1 MYISIIELIVCN
13 RIILGSVG
21 LTANRP
27 ELVIIIKN
35 ISGEQDKN
43 NVKISV
49 CREMKIFEFT
59 ELKNR
64 FEIRPPRWKAR
75 HYIWELTSFLLM
87 AGAGVWL
94 FFCWD
99 SISEE
104 VAVHFDIQGQIDRKD
119 SKEHLLIV
127 WGISCFSWLT
137 MSLLC
142 FFPGLFNFPVKVT
155 EENRKRLESLGVDMI
170 LLLNLI
176 IMGMFSH
183 LLYCM
188 AYSRPTMCPLMFT
201 GAFIVVI
208 IWFMIQ
214 CFRLR

>member
-1 MYISIIELIVCN
+1 MIVCN

-49 CREMKIFEFT
+49 YRDMKIFEFT

-127 WGISCFSWLT
+127 WGMLDLGKAVVAAKDDEIKKAT
-137 MSLLC
+137 KSLAFRAVAGILI
-142 FFPGLFNFPVKVT
+142 FF
-155 EENRKRLESLGVDMI
+155 I
-170 LLLNLI
+170 
-176 IMGMFSH
+176 
-183 LLYCM
+183 
-188 AYSRPTMCPLMFT
+188 PTL
-201 GAFIVVI
+201 VSVI
-208 IWFMIQ
+208 IGMVSNFASSGAMADYNVCRACISSPYGDECAPLAEDAWNGEV
-214 CFRLR
+214 